1 MSRYEELNT
10 NIKNGSLWTSDD
22 EYFNMKIDMDGFSV
36 DEQKKLLG
44 ELKEVLV
51 NKYYSEHEST
61 EKNVRIRISNI
72 SSSIVSNFFKLEDAQ
87 NTRFNETNWWD
98 SCEDDDT
105 GYIIHL
111 SGCAWYST
119 CEMSICDLLI

>member
-1 MSRYEELNT
+1 MNPKLLFIAVS
-10 NIKNGSLWTSDD
+10 
-22 EYFNMKIDMDGFSV
+22 FSV
-36 DEQKKLLG
+36 SEKLSPSVA
-44 ELKEVLV
+44 KTSF
-51 NKYYSEHEST
+51 NKPSSEHEST

-72 SSSIVSNFFKLEDAQ
+72 SSSIVSNFFKLEDVQ